1 MVIDVLI
8 GADYLWNFQKGCT
21 IRGKCDEPVAVE
33 TELGWVLSGPMKG
46 RDTCSDSHLAQV
58 NFISSSIEKQESL
71 KDVHRLWDLET
82 LGIRDTEDEVHE
94 TFKNS
99 ISFNGI
105 RYSVRLPWKEGHPEL
120 PSNYSTSLHR
130 LRTQVRKLERD
141 PEILR
146 EYAAIIEDQLQSG
159 IIEEVIELERAP
171 KVHYL
176 PHQAVVRKESA
187 TTKVRVV
194 YDASSRE
201 GKVEACLNDCLHVG
215 PPLTPLLY
223 NILLR
228 FRENRVIL
236 VGDRE
241 KAFLNVEVE
250 KEDRDCLRFLWV
262 ADLSQVVVYR
272 FCRVVFGLNASPFL
286 LNATLRHHI
295 KKYEDCEPSF
305 VSRLLDSFYVDDF
318 VGGGR
323 TSEEVMELY
332 QKAQSRMAQGGFKLR
347 K

>member
-1 MVIDVLI
+1 M
-8 GADYLWNFQKGCT
+8 
-21 IRGKCDEPVAVE
+21 
-33 TELGWVLSGPMKG
+33 
-46 RDTCSDSHLAQV
+46 
-58 NFISSSIEKQESL
+58 
-71 KDVHRLWDLET
+71 
-82 LGIRDTEDEVHE
+82 
-94 TFKNS
+94 
-99 ISFNGI
+99 
-105 RYSVRLPWKEGHPEL
+105 
-120 PSNYSTSLHR
+120 HR
-130 LRTQVRKLERD
+130 LRTQVRKLKRN

-146 EYAAIIEDQLQSG
+146 EYAVIIDDQLQSG

-236 VGDRE
+236 VEDIE
-241 KAFLNVEVE
+241 KAFLNVEVD

-262 ADLSQVVVYR
+262 ANPPDLSQVVAYR
-272 FCRVVFGLNASPFL
+272 FCRVVFGLNGSPFL

-295 KKYEDCEPSF
+295 KKYEEGDPNL

-318 VGGGR
+318 VG
-323 TSEEVMELY
+323 EEDH
-332 QKAQSRMAQGGFKLR
+332 QKKSWTCTI
-347 K
+347 